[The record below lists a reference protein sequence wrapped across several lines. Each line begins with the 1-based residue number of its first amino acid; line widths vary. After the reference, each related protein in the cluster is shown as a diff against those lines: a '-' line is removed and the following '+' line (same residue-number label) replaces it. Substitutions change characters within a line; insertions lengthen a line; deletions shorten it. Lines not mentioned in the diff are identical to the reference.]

1 MTQNSNGT
9 STDTT
14 QTVIEQAETLRVVL
28 QDALARSRELI
39 NALKRQKKQ
48 SKTVQTALASLRQLQ
63 DLPA

>member
-1 MTQNSNGT
+1 MWRTAAGS
-9 STDTT
+9 
-14 QTVIEQAETLRVVL
+14 TLRVVL